1 MNNKERFFLT
11 TAISYPN
18 GRPHIGHAY
27 ELVASDAITRFM
39 RLDGKEV
46 FFLTG
51 TDEHGQKMLQTAV
64 KEGMSAQ
71 ALADRNAAV
80 FREMT
85 KALNASNDDFIRT
98 TEERHKKACQEI
110 WQRMVDAGDIYKDSY
125 AGWYSVRDEAYFAE
139 DEITLGGDGI
149 RCGPTGTP
157 VEWVEEESYF
167 FRLSAYQD
175 RLLALYNSVPN
186 FIGPVERK
194 NEIISFV
201 KSGLRDLSVSRTTFD
216 WGIPVPGDPKHVMYV
231 WVDALTNY
239 VTATGWPDQTSS
251 RAAFWPA
258 NVHIIGKDII
268 RFHAV
273 YWPAF
278 LMSAGLQ
285 VPRRIFGHGFLFY
298 RGEKMSKSVGN
309 VIDPFSLAEHY
320 GVDQL
325 RYFFLREVPFGQDGN
340 YSHESIVKRIN
351 ADLANDLGNLT
362 QRSLS
367 MIAKNLDGKMPKLCE
382 LLDQDRVILDEAYA
396 LIEKARKSID
406 EFALHHILA
415 DIWRVVADA
424 NRYFAGEEPWAK
436 RKTDLARFETILAVT
451 LEILRI
457 VGLMTQPFMPHSS
470 SKLLDLLGVDQA
482 NRDFSFVNAKA
493 QIGAGVA
500 LPAPQAI
507 FPRYVESEGDLSN

>member
-1 MNNKERFFLT
+1 MSNKERFFIT

-27 ELVASDAITRFM
+27 ELIATDAIARFM
-39 RLDGKEV
+39 RLDGKDV

-64 KEGMSAQ
+64 KEGLSAQ

-80 FREMT
+80 FREMAT
-85 KALNASNDDFIRT
+85 ALNASNDDFIRT
-98 TEERHKKACQEI
+98 TEERHKIACQAI

-139 DEITLGGDGI
+139 DETVLGGDGI
-149 RCGPTGTP
+149 RRGPTGTP

-175 RLLALYNSVPN
+175 RLLALYDSIPN
-186 FIGPVERK
+186 FIGPAERK
-194 NEIISFV
+194 NEILSFV

-239 VTATGWPDQTSS
+239 ITATGWPDGNAA
-251 RAAFWPA
+251 RAAYWPA

-278 LMSAGLQ
+278 LMSAGLPLPQ
-285 VPRRIFGHGFLFY
+285 RVFGHGFLFN

-325 RYFFLREVPFGQDGN
+325 RYFFMREVPFGQDGN
-340 YSHESIVKRIN
+340 YSHEAIVNRIN
-351 ADLANDLGNLT
+351 ADLANDLGNLA

-367 MIAKNLDGKMPKLCE
+367 MIAKNLEGKMPKLGE
-382 LLDQDRVILDEAYA
+382 LLEQDRVILGDAYA
-396 LIEKARKSID
+396 LADKARKSIQD
-406 EFALHHILA
+406 FALHHILA

-436 RKTDLARFETILAVT
+436 RKTDLARFEAILAVT
-451 LEILRI
+451 LETLRL
-457 VGLMTQPFMPHSS
+457 VGLMTQPFMPQASA
-470 SKLLDLLGVDQA
+470 KLLDLLSVEPSS
-482 NRDFSFVNAKA
+482 RDFTFMKA
-493 QIGAGVA
+493 EARVEAGTL
-500 LPAPQAI
+500 LPTPQAI
-507 FPRYVESEGDLSN
+507 FPRYVETEGDLTN